1 MEKGACSVADR
12 RGGIA
17 VAVAAVAAGGP
28 DNVLVGT
35 IGQLRRVHWWRQVA
49 REHVS
54 TIGRHELNS
63 WAQQVARGALGRA
76 RTSREPVPAGSVGR
90 SAPMKRRGDGGVR
103 ECSKE
108 GSAVRNA
115 CARSRAA
122 SRWASGWVDRV
133 DRRLKRVQK
142 YPRPAALHAPRVT
155 THASILTHMK
165 LTGVPQA
172 VHFML
177 LAACSSPW

>member
-1 MEKGACSVADR
+1 MSEKHCPNCGKKYETDFPTR
-12 RGGIA
+12 E
-17 VAVAAVAAGGP
+17 AAVAAGGP

-76 RTSREPVPAGSVGR
+76 RTSREPVQAGSVGR

-115 CARSRAA
+115 VEECMREISRCI
-122 SRWASGWVDRV
+122 SVGE
-133 DRRLKRVQK
+133 
-142 YPRPAALHAPRVT
+142 
-155 THASILTHMK
+155 
-165 LTGVPQA
+165 
-172 VHFML
+172 
-177 LAACSSPW
+177 